1 MIKRTLVTLA
11 LVAVGFFISL
21 GYSALLPNSHIVN
34 AQVNRTVPT
43 RNNQLNE
50 IDRQFILDAGQAGI
64 GNIAL
69 GQLALQRS
77 TNPQVKEFASA
88 EIQEQTQV
96 KSNLARIGPRLG
108 VTPPTSPAPKQQA
121 ALARL
126 SQLQDQRFE
135 QAYMDEGGVNAH
147 LENAAIFQREAAF
160 GQNPDLVALANRGLP
175 TIKKHFNT
183 ASAITNYQFAQVA
196 RRYNL
201 ASTSGKSVPQG
212 NTAPATSGQ

>member
-1 MIKRTLVTLA
+1 MVKRTLVTIA
-11 LVAVGFFISL
+11 LVVVGFFISL
-21 GYSALLPNSHIVN
+21 GYSALVPSSHIVN
-34 AQVNRTVPT
+34 AQINRTVPT

-77 TNPQVKEFASA
+77 TNPKVKEFASA

-96 KSNLARIGPRLG
+96 KSDLSRIGPRLG

-126 SQLQDQRFE
+126 SQLQDNRFE

-160 GQNPDLVALANRGLP
+160 GQNPDLVAVANRGLP
-175 TIKKHFNT
+175 IIKRHFNT

-201 ASTSGKSVPQG
+201 ASNSGKSVPQG
-212 NTAPATSGQ
+212 NTTPTTSGQ